1 MTEFVKIPIERI
13 KVFVGKDGS
22 TKKKL
27 EKKCNVEFNIDSD
40 GDVELIGDPADIF
53 FARDIVKAIGRGF
66 TPEEALRLLE
76 HDYGLYIIPL
86 KDYAHSEKA
95 ITRLKGRVIGEKGKI
110 KYNIE
115 EATDSLISIYGNTIA
130 IIAKIDTMEYAKE
143 AIGMLIDG
151 ARHTSVL
158 GYLAKTK
165 REIWEARLKG
175 HN

>member
-1 MTEFVKIPIERI
+1 MTEFVKIPLERI
-13 KVFVGKDGS
+13 KVLVGKDGT

-27 EKKCNVEFNIDSD
+27 EKKCKVEFIVDSD
-40 GDVELIGDPADIF
+40 GDVQLVGDPADIF

-76 HDYGLYIIPL
+76 HDYGLYIVSL
-86 KDYAHSEKA
+86 KDYANSEKA

-110 KYNIE
+110 KYHIE
-115 EATDSLISIYGNTIA
+115 DATDSFISIYGSTIG
-130 IIAKIDTMEYAKE
+130 IIAKMDTMEYAKE

-165 REIWEARLKG
+165 REVWEARLKG
-175 HN
+175 H